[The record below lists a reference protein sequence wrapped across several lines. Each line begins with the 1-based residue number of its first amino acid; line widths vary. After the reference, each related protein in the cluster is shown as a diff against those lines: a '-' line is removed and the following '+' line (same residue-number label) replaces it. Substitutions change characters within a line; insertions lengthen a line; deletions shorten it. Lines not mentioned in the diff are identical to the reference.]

1 MIGFIKRLI
10 GGQKVPPPL
19 PPVQQGTPQPMPRY
33 DVPAQSSIEG
43 NEDIIKGW
51 QFCATLQ
58 LRTPLAVLQ
67 QHGRR
72 VLRSPDGP
80 PMVTTEMWQ
89 GIWTFDVSDE
99 FSMFDAVSIA
109 SEVGSIP
116 ANGGDYLPFL
126 LAFRTITEGEASITE
141 KEAALRVLMNQS
153 GPSGTPYTKYHKV
166 KELIDEVLPR
176 TIALL
181 PISRPVR
188 SEVVA
193 AGLNTLAKVEAASD
207 KTLLAINGL
216 GPKSLTGIRALLATT
231 TADKSAQ
238 RYAAEPYILRS

>member
-1 MIGFIKRLI
+1 MIGFLKRLF
-10 GGQKVPPPL
+10 GGATPPSITSSM
-19 PPVQQGTPQPMPRY
+19 PPPMPRH
-33 DVPAQSSIEG
+33 DIPVHSSIEG

-58 LRTPLAVLQ
+58 LRTPLTVLQ

-72 VLRSPDGP
+72 VPRSPGGP
-80 PMVTTEMWQ
+80 PVVTTEMWQ
-89 GIWTFDVSDE
+89 GIWTYDVGDE
-99 FSMFDAVSIA
+99 FSMFDAVSMA

-126 LAFRTITEGEASITE
+126 IAFRTITEGGAPVTE
-141 KEAALRVLMNQS
+141 KEAAMRALMKQS
-153 GPSGTPYTKYHKV
+153 GPGGTPYTKYHKV
-166 KELIDEVLPR
+166 KDLIDEVLPR

-193 AGLNTLAKVEAASD
+193 TGLNTLAKVEAASD
-207 KTLLAINGL
+207 KELLAINGL
-216 GPKSLTGIRALLATT
+216 GPKSLAGIRALLATT
-231 TADKSAQ
+231 TADKNAQ
-238 RYAAEPYILRS
+238 RYAAEPYTRQS

>member
-1 MIGFIKRLI
+1 MIGFLKRLF
-10 GGQKVPPPL
+10 GGATPPSITSSM
-19 PPVQQGTPQPMPRY
+19 PPPMPRH
-33 DVPAQSSIEG
+33 DIPVHSSIEG

-58 LRTPLAVLQ
+58 LRTPLTVLQ

-72 VLRSPDGP
+72 VPRSPGGP
-80 PMVTTEMWQ
+80 PVVTTEMWQ
-89 GIWTFDVSDE
+89 GIWTYDVGDE
-99 FSMFDAVSIA
+99 FSMFDAVSMA

-126 LAFRTITEGEASITE
+126 IAFRTITEGGAPVTE
-141 KEAALRVLMNQS
+141 KEAALRDLMKQS

-166 KELIDEVLPR
+166 KDLIDEVLPR

-193 AGLNTLAKVEAASD
+193 TGLNTLAKVEAASD
-207 KTLLAINGL
+207 KELLAINGL
-216 GPKSLTGIRALLATT
+216 GPKSLAGIRALLATT
-231 TADKSAQ
+231 TADKNAQ
-238 RYAAEPYILRS
+238 RYAAEPYTRQS